1 MLVQSYSNAYWV
13 GQPIGYPAGTV
24 YGSARGGLVSTPV
37 TDTAYQAWL
46 AEGYKAWP
54 WPSDETGAETTAAL
68 DYGLTT
74 NGLPPT
80 GLTAPTQAQ
89 LAASVLSACRS
100 AANAVLAQ
108 IYPDP
113 IHQAA
118 GQNAAMIAAVSGGA
132 PTSTSPFYAAF
143 NAYAALYGITP
154 GALATLAVV
163 LTNQSLALS
172 AAILTLDGT
181 VAAANTSAAL
191 AAALTAF
198 EAAIG
203 AVVTAVNA
211 ASPPVPIVAPAAI
224 TITGVNA

>member
-1 MLVQSYSNAYWV
+1 MLIPSYFDAYWLGEPV
-13 GQPIGYPAGTV
+13 GYTSPIL
-24 YGSARGGLVSTPV
+24 YGSARGGLVPV
-37 TDTAYQAWL
+37 PATDAAYQAWL
-46 AEGYKAWP
+46 AQGFAPWP
-54 WPSDETGAETTAAL
+54 WPKDATGTETTAQLDFAL
-68 DYGLTT
+68 AA

-89 LAASVLSACRS
+89 LAASVLSACQS

-118 GQNAAMIAAVSGGA
+118 GQNAAMIAAISGGA